1 MELARPVAA
10 DDAFFWEAAA
20 DDRLVIQCCTDC
32 ATLRHPP
39 TPMCGNCGSLHWA
52 ATAASGRGRILS
64 WISSLHP
71 NRPDE
76 EPRIVILVQLD
87 EGTRLVSNLVDPPD
101 AGPYEDLPVV
111 VEFRDVDGV
120 RTPVFRVEP

>member
-1 MELARPVAA
+1 MTDPRPVAT

-20 DDRLVIQCCTDC
+20 DGRLAVQRC
-32 ATLRHPP
+32 AECGVLRHPP
-39 TPMCGNCGSLHWA
+39 APMCGNCGSLTWDVVD
-52 ATAASGRGRILS
+52 ASGRGRIVS

-76 EPRIVILVQLD
+76 EPRIVILVQLE

-101 AGPYEDLPVV
+101 AGPYDDLPVT
-111 VEFRDVDGV
+111 VEFRAVDGSPM
-120 RTPVFRVEP
+120 PVFRVAS